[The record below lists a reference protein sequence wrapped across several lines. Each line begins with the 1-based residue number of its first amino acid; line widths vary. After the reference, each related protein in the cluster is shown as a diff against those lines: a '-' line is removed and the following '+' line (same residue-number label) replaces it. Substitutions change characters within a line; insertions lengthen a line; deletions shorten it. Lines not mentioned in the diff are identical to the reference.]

1 MRWQLCW
8 HYYKSIFGP
17 SSSSILCYPFEKSEG
32 IFKETPVEEWWSRCR
47 CWQLENWYRCTSE
60 QHQFL
65 LLLLLWKPSMRNSI
79 PPFLSTACKCKAYW
93 SKRSL
98 QQTYIVY
105 KSSNCLWSSTSNLT
119 VIEFVP
125 IRHVFWNVSSTKKI
139 FLWKHTK
146 HIGLKTVI
154 FLQIDNFS
162 KYRVRYIWEQ
172 NSVY

>member
-1 MRWQLCW
+1 MWWNQLVVFFVAHLKMRWQLCW

-98 QQTYIVY
+98 QQT
-105 KSSNCLWSSTSNLT
+105 
-119 VIEFVP
+119 
-125 IRHVFWNVSSTKKI
+125 H
-139 FLWKHTK
+139 
-146 HIGLKTVI
+146 
-154 FLQIDNFS
+154 
-162 KYRVRYIWEQ
+162 
-172 NSVY
+172 NSVYGVLHQTWPLLNLSPSVMSFEMWALPKKYFFENISVWKS